1 MVSTPAK
8 VIRRQVRRPTRPLQV
23 EISLQKGFLAM
34 ISEVLIDG
42 NKLVIAA
49 LSQIDVEICCP
60 DLAIRMIHSLASV
73 IRRQDQAAPSQA
85 FQIE

>member
-23 EISLQKGFLAM
+23 EISFQKGFLAM

-49 LSQIDVEICCP
+49 LSQIDVETGCP
-60 DLAIRMIHSLASV
+60 
-73 IRRQDQAAPSQA
+73 
-85 FQIE
+85 